1 MLRRKKAWEAIVK
14 RQQPDPKSQ
23 FVVTMERDGTE
34 LSRRVVSAHDP
45 QDAIEEAVADLTHAL
60 GVDPFDETV
69 DFRAEKV

>member
-1 MLRRKKAWEAIVK
+1 MK
-14 RQQPDPKSQ
+14 RQQLDPKYQ

-34 LSRRVVSAHDP
+34 LSRRFVSAHNP
-45 QDAIEEAVADLTHAL
+45 HDAIEEVVVDLTTAH